1 MSAAAAPTQR
11 GGGRSGGGGG
21 GRGEREVGGYMGQ
34 NEGVCKKTLGV
45 LQAALGSLERQTEET
60 CTLERGALHAQ
71 EGCGPNLISLL

>member
-1 MSAAAAPTQR
+1 MSAAAAPRQQ
-11 GGGRSGGGGG
+11 GG
-21 GRGEREVGGYMGQ
+21 GRGGGSGCEGVGGSLVYMGQ

-45 LQAALGSLERQTEET
+45 LRAALGSLERQTEET